1 MVNNEIVSR
10 IAQKIRAVRLK
21 RKLTIQ
27 QLAEKANV
35 TKGLLSKIENSRT
48 VPSLPLFVQILDSLD
63 VSLKEFFNDM
73 VVSNGRKY
81 LMIRESEYPKLER
94 EGRKGLDYRYII
106 SQNIGP
112 STMEILLL
120 TMQPGLRGRPEI
132 SDGHEFRHVISGR
145 CDFHISSE
153 TVKMEQGD
161 SVFFDASVPHLLFNF
176 SSEEVVMLVVYFHP
190 EKS

>member
-21 RKLTIQ
+21 KKLTIQ
-27 QLAEKANV
+27 QLADRANV

-73 VVSNGRKY
+73 VVSNGQKY
-81 LMIRESEYPKLER
+81 LMIREREYPILER
-94 EGRKGLDYRYII
+94 EGRKGLDSRYII

-112 STMEILLL
+112 STMEIFLL
-120 TMQPGLRGRPEI
+120 TIQPGLRGRPEI
-132 SDGHEFRHVISGR
+132 FDGHEFRHVISGR
-145 CDFHISSE
+145 CEFHLSGE
-153 TVKMEQGD
+153 TLKMEQGD
-161 SVFFDASVPHLLFNF
+161 SVFLDASVPHLPFN
-176 SSEEVVMLVVYFHP
+176 SSPEKVVMLVIYFHP
-190 EKS
+190 DKT